1 MKHFVHIFLLLSMCF
16 CFQVQAQGLKT
27 FKLKN
32 GMSVFIWEDSGK
44 SDVFG
49 EVVVRTGAVN
59 DPEQYTGLAHYL
71 EHVMFKGTQKIGALD
86 WEKEAPIYEQIIAKY
101 DEMAGE
107 NDPVRKEVIGK
118 EINNLTIEAGKIS
131 LSNEFSELIEGMG
144 GTGLNAGTSL
154 DYTVFYNTFPPYQIN
169 KWLEISSERFVNPV
183 FRTFQNELETVY
195 EEYNRNKDN
204 PNSQTGEFMMQ
215 QAFAG
220 HPYSRSILGL
230 GEHLKNPRLSQL
242 IKFYNDWYTPEN
254 MALILVGNVDTKKI
268 MGRIA
273 AAFGK
278 LHSKATPERKV
289 YPDLDIK
296 GRVQYNTKF
305 SRYPSVM
312 LVYKGVKNGHQ
323 DETALEI
330 CMQLL
335 SNGSQTGASAIGNTR
350 STLYESSNGGGTQNS
365 AGCGGNGI
373 GKQCTADTGQFII
386 FVQHI
391 CLCCYTN

>member
-1 MKHFVHIFLLLSMCF
+1 MKS
-16 CFQVQAQGLKT
+16 
-27 FKLKN
+27 
-32 GMSVFIWEDSGK
+32 
-44 SDVFG
+44 
-49 EVVVRTGAVN
+49 
-59 DPEQYTGLAHYL
+59 
-71 EHVMFKGTQKIGALD
+71 
-86 WEKEAPIYEQIIAKY
+86 IIA
-101 DEMAGE
+101 
-107 NDPVRKEVIGK
+107 
-118 EINNLTIEAGKIS
+118 T
-131 LSNEFSELIEGMG
+131 
-144 GTGLNAGTSL
+144 
-154 DYTVFYNTFPPYQIN
+154 
-169 KWLEISSERFVNPV
+169 
-183 FRTFQNELETVY
+183 
-195 EEYNRNKDN
+195 KDN

-335 SNGSQTGASAIGNTR
+335 SNGSQTGLLNKLTIDGE
-350 STLYESSNGGGTQNS
+350 LLGGMPRP
-365 AGCGGNGI
+365 
-373 GKQCTADTGQFII
+373 
-386 FVQHI
+386 
-391 CLCCYTN
+391 

>member
-1 MKHFVHIFLLLSMCF
+1 MALHNNQKLNLMKHFVHIFLLLSMCF

-204 PNSQTGEFMMQ
+204 PNSQTK
-215 QAFAG
+215 
-220 HPYSRSILGL
+220 Y
-230 GEHLKNPRLSQL
+230 
-242 IKFYNDWYTPEN
+242 
-254 MALILVGNVDTKKI
+254 
-268 MGRIA
+268 
-273 AAFGK
+273 
-278 LHSKATPERKV
+278 
-289 YPDLDIK
+289 
-296 GRVQYNTKF
+296 
-305 SRYPSVM
+305 
-312 LVYKGVKNGHQ
+312 
-323 DETALEI
+323 
-330 CMQLL
+330 
-335 SNGSQTGASAIGNTR
+335 
-350 STLYESSNGGGTQNS
+350 
-365 AGCGGNGI
+365 
-373 GKQCTADTGQFII
+373 
-386 FVQHI
+386 
-391 CLCCYTN
+391 